1 MLARMYHRR
10 VALIGLVWAVGL
22 GLGLGLGLG
31 FGTVASM
38 LELFEIEVMRGAL
51 VVAVTMRMDYI
62 GRFVYDTGE

>member
-1 MLARMYHRR
+1 
-10 VALIGLVWAVGL
+10 LIGLVWAV
-22 GLGLGLGLG
+22 GLGLGLG

>member
-10 VALIGLVWAVGL
+10 VALIGLVWAV
-22 GLGLGLGLG
+22 GLGLGLG